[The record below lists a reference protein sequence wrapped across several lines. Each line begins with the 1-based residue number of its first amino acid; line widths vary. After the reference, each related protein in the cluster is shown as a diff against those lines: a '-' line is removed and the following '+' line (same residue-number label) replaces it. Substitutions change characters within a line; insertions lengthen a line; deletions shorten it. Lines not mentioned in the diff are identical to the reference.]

1 MSWKTS
7 SATVCALLLGSA
19 LSQGALADPPVSNPT
34 QSPVVIKEQ
43 GSFAAGGNV
52 LQSPGVFDPKAFIST
67 AGGTLHGDHAYVQF
81 QIPPNARNLP
91 LVMWHGGGQMGK
103 TWESTPDGREGFQT
117 IFLRRGFAV
126 YILDQPRRGRA
137 GQTTVGTT
145 ITPSTIDQSLFI
157 IFRLGIWPNFFPGSQ
172 FPHTSNVAT
181 LPVDEPLNQY
191 FRQITPDTGPSDP
204 ANGTSSENETNAV
217 SALFDKIGP
226 GVLITHSASGI
237 LGWQTAIKNGK
248 IKAIVAYEPTVFV
261 YPQNE
266 PAPPPGFAPAVP
278 VPAADFDKLTKIP
291 IQIVFGDNIPNAPT
305 PYAGLNLWV
314 NAIPAAQAFV
324 ATLKAHGGDAEVLR
338 LPDKGLHGNTHFPFS
353 DMNNVAVADLLSQ
366 YLKDKGLDKRGT
378 GNN

>member
-7 SATVCALLLGSA
+7 SVTVCALLLGSA
-19 LSQGALADPPVSNPT
+19 LSHGALAGPPAK
-34 QSPVVIKEQ
+34 QSPVVIAEQ
-43 GSFAAGGNV
+43 GSFAVGGNV
-52 LQSPGVFDPKAFIST
+52 LQSPGVFSPNVFIST

-91 LVMWHGGGQMGK
+91 LVMWHGGGQMAK

-145 ITPSTIDQSLFI
+145 ITPITIDQSLFI
-157 IFRLGIWPNFFPGSQ
+157 IFRLGIWPNFFPGIQ
-172 FPHTSNVAT
+172 FPHTSAVAT
-181 LPVDEPLNQY
+181 LPVEEPLNQY
-191 FRQITPDTGPSDP
+191 FRQITPNTGPADP
-204 ANGTSSENETNAV
+204 ADGTNSANETNAV
-217 SALFDKIGP
+217 AALFDKIGP

-237 LGWQTAIKNGK
+237 LGWQTAIKNAK

-278 VPAADFDKLTKIP
+278 VPASDFDKLTKIP

-305 PYAGLNLWV
+305 PYPGLNLWV
-314 NAIPAAQAFV
+314 NAIPAAQAFA
-324 ATLKAHGGDAEVLR
+324 ATVNAHGGDAEVVR

-353 DMNNVAVADLLSQ
+353 DLNNVAVADLLSE
-366 YLKDKGLDKRGT
+366 YLKEKGLDKRGN